1 MDNAEY
7 WEKFYSSDEA
17 SKLTSPSDFAVF
29 TDQYLIRKHPERN
42 IKLLDLGCGNGRDT
56 FFFHGQGYSEVRGID
71 IVCPANQIF
80 TQGDVIENIQKSDVF
95 YLRFFAH
102 AIEESLLDQL
112 LEKIC
117 ELVIDDELIF
127 IETRSTKGSSEL
139 EKCMVNFKS
148 SIGEIHFRMLYSLE
162 YLRAKVEKNFTI
174 IECTEGMG
182 LAVYEGEDP
191 FVIRLVLGK
200 L

>member
-29 TDQYLIRKHPERN
+29 TDQYLISKHPERN
-42 IKLLDLGCGNGRDT
+42 IKLLDMGCGNGRDT
-56 FFFHGQGYSEVRGID
+56 FFFHRQGYSEVRGID
-71 IVCPANQIF
+71 IVCPANRIF

-95 YLRFFAH
+95 YMRFFAH
-102 AIEESLLDQL
+102 AIEESLLDEL
-112 LEKIC
+112 LEKIS